1 MRCLR
6 RRRARYLRQPDW
18 LPLRVLP
25 EAGDHRVDTPDA
37 IRWHMTELILAVREL
52 IEAER
57 HIEFCDKRKDAI
69 EVMVN
74 DARRQLEEHEK
85 AAWVWDGRVEAARA
99 SVRAK
104 HAAVEAWM
112 ARRGEGT

>member
-1 MRCLR
+1 
-6 RRRARYLRQPDW
+6 
-18 LPLRVLP
+18 
-25 EAGDHRVDTPDA
+25 
-37 IRWHMTELILAVREL
+37 MTELILAVREL

-57 HIEFCDKRKDAI
+57 HIEFCDKRRDAI
-69 EVMVN
+69 KVLVN

-85 AAWVWDGRVEAARA
+85 AARVWDGRVEGARA